1 MKIFEEWIHEHG
13 GEQEE
18 DFFVEVTLNYSKKTK
33 EVEALINGISKLHEK
48 IFPSIE
54 GYKTL
59 HITEE
64 YKGNKLVE
72 AHRNIKC
79 GTNTQQWNTTF

>member
-1 MKIFEEWIHEHG
+1 MKIFEEWIHERQ
-13 GEQEE
+13 EQEE